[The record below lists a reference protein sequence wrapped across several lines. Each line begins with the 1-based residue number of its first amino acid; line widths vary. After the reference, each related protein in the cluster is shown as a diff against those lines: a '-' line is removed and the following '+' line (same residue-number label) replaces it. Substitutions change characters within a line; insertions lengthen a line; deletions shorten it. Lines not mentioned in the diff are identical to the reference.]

1 MVSVKYTDISGFFK
15 DTQESFLWSCK
26 QGIMGNFY
34 ARERNFKSL
43 MAVLGDFTFF
53 DGEPDRALVEYLPKE
68 SKPEFRILVPPDEA
82 WGRLIED
89 CYRGRSRKI
98 MRYRMK
104 KEPNTF
110 DTDSLKRAAR
120 LPKGYTFKWIEEEFY
135 NRCREEEWSRDFTAQ
150 FADYESF
157 STFGMG
163 VLALKGEELV
173 SGASSYSA
181 WKGGIEIEVD
191 TKEEYRRQGLASAC
205 CARLILACL
214 ETGRYPSWD
223 AHTENSLAL
232 SEKLGYHLDCPYIG
246 YEIYGERSKI

>member
-1 MVSVKYTDISGFFK
+1 
-15 DTQESFLWSCK
+15 
-26 QGIMGNFY
+26 MGNFY

-68 SKPEFRILVPPDEA
+68 SKPEFRILVPPDEV

-110 DTDSLKRAAR
+110 DTDSLKRVAR

-157 STFGMG
+157 CTFGMG

-173 SGASSYSA
+173 SGASSF
-181 WKGGIEIEVD
+181 
-191 TKEEYRRQGLASAC
+191 QP
-205 CARLILACL
+205 
-214 ETGRYPSWD
+214 GR
-223 AHTENSLAL
+223 AAL
-232 SEKLGYHLDCPYIG
+232 K
-246 YEIYGERSKI
+246 